1 VEIRAKDVVLCE
13 FYFSDMQSSKKR
25 PVLVLKDNLPYN
37 DFIAIPISSQIQ
49 KLNLDEQII
58 DNSHFANG
66 AIPKPSKLMLR
77 KTFVVSKNAVIKRYG
92 TISTDS
98 FKRYKT
104 SFCRYFEC

>member
-1 VEIRAKDVVLCE
+1 VEIKIQDVVLCE

-49 KLNLDEQII
+49 KLNLDEHII
-58 DNSHFANG
+58 NKSHFEKG
-66 AIPKPSKLMLR
+66 AIPQPSKLMLR

-92 TISTDS
+92 TITRDN
-98 FKRYKT
+98 FEQYKA